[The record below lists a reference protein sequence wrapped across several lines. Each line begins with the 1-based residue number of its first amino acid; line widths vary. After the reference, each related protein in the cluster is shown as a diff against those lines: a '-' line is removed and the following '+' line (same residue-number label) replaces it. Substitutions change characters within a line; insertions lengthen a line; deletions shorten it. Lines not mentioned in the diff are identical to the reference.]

1 MQLNTFMPENFLILI
16 VDDITHNLKL
26 VGKMLDDAGY
36 NTTFATSGLQAFERI
51 KNNKTDLILLDLMMP
66 EIDGFEVCKIL
77 KNDLLFQDIPII
89 FLTASHE
96 QDHLIDAFEA
106 GAVDY
111 ITKPYIKN
119 ELLARVKTHLTL
131 KHTTD
136 TLKNALLQ
144 LEQLAQLDP
153 LTQVLNR
160 RRFFEVAE
168 AEFESSIQAGK
179 TFSLL
184 LLDLDHFKKIN
195 HDYGHL
201 IGDHALIQ
209 FTSVIRNHIK
219 DVDHFG
225 RYGGEEFVLLL
236 PETTLEDAVKVA
248 QQICSLI
255 GNLSI
260 PTEKGN
266 LQMTVSIGIAISDSQ
281 DTRIEEIFDRA
292 DQSLY
297 QAKAQGHN
305 TYCVYQ
311 FGKNR

>member
-1 MQLNTFMPENFLILI
+1 MQLNTLIPENFLILI

-136 TLKNALLQ
+136 TLKNTLLQ

-209 FTSVIRNHIK
+209 FTSVIRNNIR

-236 PETTLEDAVKVA
+236 PETTLEDAVKMA
-248 QQICSLI
+248 QEICYLI
-255 GNLSI
+255 FNLSI

-266 LQMTVSIGIAISDSQ
+266 LHMTVSIGIAISDSQ
-281 DTRIEEIFDRA
+281 DTRIEDIFDRA

-297 QAKAQGHN
+297 QAKAQRLN
-305 TYCVYQ
+305 SCCVCQ
-311 FGKNR
+311 SGQDI